1 MLCPRQAIFPDPS
14 HPHRNTNTLEL
25 PACRGTV
32 TLCFT
37 FSSLSTHGSGEASVF
52 QILMLSFMVSSI
64 GCCKLAPILQSK
76 SVKLQQHAFG
86 TRCHV
91 LALMAGHWMFRFL
104 CFSIDGRF
112 MDMVSLDSVLLHG
125 QDYT

>member
-1 MLCPRQAIFPDPS
+1 
-14 HPHRNTNTLEL
+14 
-25 PACRGTV
+25 
-32 TLCFT
+32 
-37 FSSLSTHGSGEASVF
+37 
-52 QILMLSFMVSSI
+52 MVSSI